1 MELMIRNCRFAFKCE
16 QKWDDLNETRD
27 DEIRF
32 CKECQREVFLSL
44 DEESLVENIRL
55 NRCVAIDDGDS
66 SRLLG
71 QVIYTSDR
79 E

>member
-1 MELMIRNCRFAFKCE
+1 MIRNCRFAFKCE

-27 DEIRF
+27 DDIRF
-32 CKECQREVFLSL
+32 CKDCQREVYLSL

-71 QVIYTSDR
+71 RVIYTSDR